1 MYYYNPPVPTW
12 QTLYTVYH
20 FGILLFVYFEV
31 LVRHQLVSSVDLS
44 VAIAWLILSIT
55 SFGFL
60 LENRSFALP
69 LELFRCLLFFAFE
82 PLMGSIA
89 YPNPS
94 TADYFKPLEFVQVYF
109 PYQFLFNL
117 ILVLSHG
124 ISSVLLL
131 FIVIHNI
138 IENALTNKDYFW
150 KRLNKLPDYFLFRKT
165 KVNYTDA

>member
-1 MYYYNPPVPTW
+1 
-12 QTLYTVYH
+12 
-20 FGILLFVYFEV
+20 
-31 LVRHQLVSSVDLS
+31 
-44 VAIAWLILSIT
+44 
-55 SFGFL
+55 
-60 LENRSFALP
+60 
-69 LELFRCLLFFAFE
+69 
-82 PLMGSIA
+82 MGSIS

-165 KVNYTDA
+165 KVNYTDAWNSFNFYIFHILNYLVVFKVVALIQN